1 MSVIDFIGH
10 LDKFIAKEIH
20 ELKTDPDYIKS
31 FTQITD
37 NQEQAAAQYPCPKC
51 GSNLRKIKGKEG
63 MFWGCSGYPSCRAS
77 YPNGKNKPMLEGSKT
92 QTGTA
97 PKKKAS
103 PITAFIPHSG

>member
-1 MSVIDFIGH
+1 MNWKPI
-10 LDKFIAKEIH
+10 LN
-20 ELKTDPDYIKS
+20 IKS

-63 MFWGCSGYPSCRAS
+63 LFWGCSGYPSCRAS

-92 QTGTA
+92 QTGTVS
-97 PKKKAS
+97 KKKAS